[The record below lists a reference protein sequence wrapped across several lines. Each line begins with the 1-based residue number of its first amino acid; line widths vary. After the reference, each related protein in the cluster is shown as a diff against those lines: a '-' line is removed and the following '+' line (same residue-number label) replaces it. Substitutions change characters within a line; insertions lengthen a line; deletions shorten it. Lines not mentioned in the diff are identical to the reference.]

1 MERIRGHDAGE
12 LLAMAFHSLPESV
25 ARRPGWLSTSWGI
38 PSTRCSAMSGWPTAK
53 PVRDYGRV
61 DPFEAFAEAF
71 TAWVRLPSYQTQR
84 DRLYRVALR
93 WVLT

>member
-1 MERIRGHDAGE
+1 MLGGWVVVHE
-12 LLAMAFHSLPESV
+12 L
-25 ARRPGWLSTSWGI
+25 GI

-71 TAWVRLPSYQTQR
+71 TALVRLPSYQTQR